1 MTIEQVRLD
10 WLREKEFLL
19 RDRGGYPILLAQPMG
34 VNGADLLPLSLIGCA
49 AWDVIAILQKQRQ
62 PVSAFEVVA
71 ESEREDQA
79 PWRFLKIRVTYRLT
93 GRGLDRSAI
102 ERAIALTEGK
112 YCSTFATLRP
122 AVEIS
127 SGYEVIE
134 AGDSSKGPAS
144 GR

>member
-1 MTIEQVRLD
+1 VSIEQVRLD
-10 WLREKEFLL
+10 WLRAQEFLL
-19 RDRGGYPILLAQPMG
+19 QDRNGYPMLLAQPNG

-49 AWDVIAILQKQRQ
+49 AWDVIAILHKQRQ
-62 PVSAFEVVA
+62 PVTAFEVVA
-71 ESEREDQA
+71 ESEREDEP
-79 PWRFLKIRVTYRLT
+79 PWRFLKIRLTYRLT

-102 ERAIALTEGK
+102 DRAIALTEGK

-122 AVEIS
+122 VVEIS

-134 AGDSSKGPAS
+134 AGDRSEGPAP